1 MNELKYTPDADFK
14 VHAEGAIRLICKA
27 FQSHEAGL
35 PEWIKNSADAYA
47 RQDAEEDKRVIVII
61 LDSGRRSEPNSIS
74 CLDFAGMT
82 SAIIE
87 NDFRVWAD
95 PDAARRRPVSR
106 GIQGGHGN
114 GGKCYMTQMFQ
125 DFAMLTTVKQ
135 GKGNRY
141 GVEAGSIRFGYIPD
155 RQAGRDFKVEN
166 VLEQLERLL
175 APLRCSIK
183 KLPPAVARAFS
194 LADGFTLATGV
205 GPKGWEKR
213 IPARQLVDNLKLH
226 PQMIQTL
233 ELCSVFVFVNGE
245 QFEEGC
251 PLKLPVIAPIAGAEL
266 PRMVQIP
273 SKLKDPV
280 SEETVSTTEAE
291 KLAPGT
297 LTLRTSEVSMR
308 WGKKGR
314 HNIIYKGQSGYIG
327 FVPVSELDIQSPYRD
342 RIYGE
347 CTLQSLEQYKK
358 NERARLSDCPL
369 TRAVEAF
376 ISESIQQYA
385 KEFEARDRR
394 RYDQDEK
401 NAISKMNEALDKW
414 KNRFLTE
421 FMRGLWG
428 TGGGGDPPP
437 APPLPSGKPARL
449 ELNLTHEFAGVGVS
463 FRPALRFF
471 DGLGR
476 RIRPVPFK
484 WISDDNNV
492 AMVDDDLMI
501 INTFTHGQT
510 SIYAQTL
517 DRKILSNKVPLKVV
531 RVQKIRI
538 SPNEIEVAVGSR
550 SKLEAICLLANNEET
565 SNVYLVWSED
575 NANIARVSASG
586 LIFGFAEGQTKVTAG
601 DDSCEADNPAVVR
614 VVPGHGRGR
623 GENKGRGYPLVLV
636 SGEIDPDPETQEYVN
651 FSREDPPVWQRPQ
664 DVDRNIWW
672 INSAAPLATMYLD
685 ASRDYGSQSREWR
698 MYHLERYIDVI
709 VQIALT
715 NAPTERE
722 SLSVNEWIMRWG
734 SQVVEIQAAAVSDL
748 SQFIATG
755 DLPPG

>member
-1 MNELKYTPDADFK
+1 
-14 VHAEGAIRLICKA
+14 
-27 FQSHEAGL
+27 
-35 PEWIKNSADAYA
+35 
-47 RQDAEEDKRVIVII
+47 
-61 LDSGRRSEPNSIS
+61 
-74 CLDFAGMT
+74 MT

-95 PDAARRRPVSR
+95 PEAARRRAVSR

-125 DFAMLTTVKQ
+125 EFAMLSTVKQ
-135 GKGNRY
+135 GKGCRY
-141 GVEAGSIRFGYIPD
+141 GVEGGSIRFGYIPD
-155 RQAGRDFKVEN
+155 RQAGRNFKVEN
-166 VLEQLERLL
+166 LHEELERLL
-175 APLRCSIK
+175 APLRCSVE

-194 LADGFTLATGV
+194 LADGFTLAMGV
-205 GPKGWEKR
+205 GPKGCEKR
-213 IPARQLVDNLKLH
+213 IPVRQLVDNLQQH

-233 ELCSVFVFVNGE
+233 ELCSVFVFANGE
-245 QFEEGC
+245 QCEEGY
-251 PLKLPVIAPIAGAEL
+251 PLKLPVIAPIAGAGA
-266 PRMVQIP
+266 PRTVEIP
-273 SKLKDPV
+273 KKLKDPV
-280 SEETVSTTEAE
+280 SEETVSTTEAD
-291 KLAPGT
+291 KLPAGT

-342 RIYGE
+342 RIYGD
-347 CTLQSLEQYKK
+347 CVLQSLEPYKK

-369 TRAVEAF
+369 TRSVEAF
-376 ISESIQQYA
+376 ISDSIQQYA

-414 KNRFLTE
+414 KNRFLSE

-428 TGGGGDPPP
+428 PGAVGGPPR
-437 APPLPSGKPARL
+437 ATPLPSGKPARL
-449 ELNLTHEFAGVGVS
+449 ELNLTHGRAGVGVA
-463 FRPALRFF
+463 FRPVLRFF
-471 DGLGR
+471 DSLGR

-501 INTFTHGQT
+501 INTFAHGQT
-510 SIYAQTL
+510 CIHAQTL
-517 DRKILSNKVPLKVV
+517 DGKILSNKVPLEVV
-531 RVQKIRI
+531 RIQKIRI
-538 SPNEIEVAVGSR
+538 SPSEIEVAVGSR
-550 SKLEAICLLANNEET
+550 LKLEAVCLLANNEET
-565 SNVYLVWSED
+565 SNVYLVWSEN
-575 NANIARVSASG
+575 NANIARVSSSG
-586 LIFGFAEGQTKVTAG
+586 LLFGFAEGETKVTAG
-601 DDSCEADNPAVVR
+601 DDNCDADNPSVIR

-623 GENKGRGYPLVLV
+623 GGNKGRGYPLVLV

-672 INSAAPLATMYLD
+672 INSAAPLAAMYLD
-685 ASRDYGSQSREWR
+685 ASKDYGSQSREWR

-709 VQIALT
+709 VQVALT
-715 NAPTERE
+715 NAPTESE

-734 SQVVEIQAAAVSDL
+734 AQVVEIQSAAASDL